1 MQTSLRIEDS
11 VYREA
16 KAQAA
21 RLGLTLT
28 FFIEQALREHIARSE
43 ANDTAQQRE
52 IEERNRLMEGLL
64 QATAGFRIGPRPSR
78 AEMNER

>member
-1 MQTSLRIEDS
+1 MQTSLRIDDS

-21 RLGLTLT
+21 RQGVTLT
-28 FFIEQALREHIARSE
+28 VFIEQALREHITRSE
-43 ANDTAQQRE
+43 AIDLTRQAE

-64 QATAGFRIGPRPSR
+64 QATADFRIGPRPTR